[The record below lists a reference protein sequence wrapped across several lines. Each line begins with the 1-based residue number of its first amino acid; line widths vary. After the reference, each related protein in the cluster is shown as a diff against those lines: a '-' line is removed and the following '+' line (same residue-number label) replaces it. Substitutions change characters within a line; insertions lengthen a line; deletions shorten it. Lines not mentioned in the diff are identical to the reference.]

1 MTTTLLIEIGVEEL
15 PTKAVTAL
23 AAAGRDL
30 WAQALSDAALA
41 HGNID
46 TFATPRRL
54 AWRIHDLA
62 EKQPDQKIERKGPS
76 LAAAKDKDGN
86 WTKAALG
93 FAASCGVEASD
104 LGVEETPKGAWLTY
118 HGEQAGQTLE
128 TLLPEL
134 FRHVCDN
141 LPIAKRM
148 RWGDNEQSFVRPVLT
163 LVALADERILPLDYF
178 GVRAGRDTLGH
189 RVHHPDPVSIQSAAS
204 YEADLRAAHIIASHS
219 ERMERIR
226 EQVEKEAAAL
236 GGSAILPEALLIEN
250 ASLTEWPVAISGSF
264 DERYLAVPQE
274 VLITTM
280 QDNQKTFAVVDASGK
295 IQPHFI
301 AIANLESA
309 DSATVRKGNEK
320 VIRPRFA
327 DAEFFWQQDLK
338 HRLAD
343 YLPRLEAVTYQDKLG
358 SLADKT
364 RRLEALARELA
375 AVTGADAEHAA
386 TAARLSKSDLLSEMV
401 MEFPELQGIMGRYYA
416 AAEGLPADIA
426 AAIDEQYYPRGAG
439 GELPQSPTGLTLALA
454 EKLDT
459 LVGGF
464 AIGAKPTGSKDP
476 YGLRR
481 AAIGLIRLIDGEKL
495 KLPLKEWLIKTI
507 QKYGDRL
514 KVDKP
519 LKEKADRDPRIRELL
534 ADTLQREDDNL
545 ATTAQEYVLSVND
558 DLIRGYILE
567 RLDSYYREQGIRSE
581 TVQAVL
587 ALNSDDLVDNNR
599 RIRALDT
606 FTASDNVKNLLASA
620 KRIRNILKKNGERD
634 GAVQTAHLQEPAEQ
648 ALWQAW
654 QDKQPA
660 FEQAL
665 AAGDYRAALE
675 PLATLGAPLDAFFT
689 DVMVLSDDPALQQ
702 NRLTLLT
709 TLQRGFD
716 KIADLSLLSE

>member
-23 AAAGRDL
+23 AAAGHDL

-41 HGNID
+41 YGDID

-54 AWRIHDLA
+54 AWRIHELA

-189 RVHHPDPVSIQSAAS
+189 RVHHPEPVSIQSAAS
-204 YEADLRAAHIIASHS
+204 YEADLRAAHVIASHS
-219 ERMERIR
+219 ERMARIR

-236 GGSAILPEALLIEN
+236 GGRAILPEALLIEN

-280 QDNQKTFAVVDASGK
+280 QDNQKTCAVVGACGK

-309 DSATVRKGNEK
+309 DPATVRKGNEK

-364 RRLEALARELA
+364 RRLETLARELA

-476 YGLRR
+476 YALRR
-481 AAIGLIRLIDGEKL
+481 MAISLIRLINENNL
-495 KLPLKEWLIKTI
+495 NLPL
-507 QKYGDRL
+507 DRAL
-514 KVDKP
+514 AASAATYPAALAADKHT
-519 LKEKADRDPRIRELL
+519 AAVRDYIR
-534 ADTLQREDDNL
+534 
-545 ATTAQEYVLSVND
+545 
-558 DLIRGYILE
+558 E

-587 ALNSDDLVDNNR
+587 ALGGDDLVDNDR

-606 FTASDNVKNLLASA
+606 FASSDSVKNLLASA

-634 GAVQTAHLQEPAEQ
+634 GAVQTALLQEPAEQ

-675 PLATLGAPLDAFFT
+675 PLATLGTPLDAFFT
-689 DVMVLSDDPALQQ
+689 DVMVMSDDPALQQ

>member
-23 AAAGRDL
+23 AIAGRDL

-104 LGVEETPKGAWLTY
+104 LGIEGTPKGAWLTY

-178 GVRAGRDTLGH
+178 GIRAGRDTLGH
-189 RVHHPDPVSIQSAAS
+189 RVHHPEPVSIQSAAS
-204 YEADLRAAHIIASHS
+204 YEADLRAAHVIASHS
-219 ERMERIR
+219 ERMARIR

-236 GGSAILPEALLIEN
+236 GGSAILPDALLIEN

-280 QDNQKTFAVVDASGK
+280 QDNQKTCAVVGACGK

-301 AIANLESA
+301 AIANLESQ
-309 DSATVRKGNEK
+309 DPATVRKGNEK

-364 RRLEALARELA
+364 RRLETLARELA

-476 YGLRR
+476 YALRR
-481 AAIGLIRLIDGEKL
+481 MAISLIRLINENGL
-495 KLPLKEWLIKTI
+495 NLPLDCALAASAAT
-507 QKYGDRL
+507 YPAAL
-514 KVDKP
+514 AADKHT
-519 LKEKADRDPRIRELL
+519 AAVRDYIR
-534 ADTLQREDDNL
+534 
-545 ATTAQEYVLSVND
+545 
-558 DLIRGYILE
+558 E

-587 ALNSDDLVDNNR
+587 ALNSDDLVDNDR

-606 FTASDNVKNLLASA
+606 FAAGDNVKNLLASA

-634 GAVQTAHLQEPAEQ
+634 GAVQTALLQEPAEQ

-665 AAGDYRAALE
+665 AASDYRAALE

-689 DVMVLSDDPALQQ
+689 DVMVMSDDPALQQ

>member
-41 HGNID
+41 YGDID

-54 AWRIHDLA
+54 AWRIHELA

-104 LGVEETPKGAWLTY
+104 LGIEETPKGAWLTY

-189 RVHHPDPVSIQSAAS
+189 RVHHPEPVSIQSAAS
-204 YEADLRAAHIIASHS
+204 YEADLRAAHVIASHA
-219 ERMERIR
+219 ERMARIR

-280 QDNQKTFAVVDASGK
+280 QDNQKTCAVVGACGK

-301 AIANLESA
+301 AIANLESQ
-309 DSATVRKGNEK
+309 DPATVRKGNEK

-364 RRLEALARELA
+364 RRLETLARELA

-476 YGLRR
+476 YALRR
-481 AAIGLIRLIDGEKL
+481 MAISLIRLINENNL
-495 KLPLKEWLIKTI
+495 NLPL
-507 QKYGDRL
+507 DRAL
-514 KVDKP
+514 AASAATYPTALAADKHT
-519 LKEKADRDPRIRELL
+519 AAVRDYIR
-534 ADTLQREDDNL
+534 
-545 ATTAQEYVLSVND
+545 
-558 DLIRGYILE
+558 E

-587 ALNSDDLVDNNR
+587 ALNIDDLVDNDR

-606 FTASDNVKNLLASA
+606 FAAGDNVKNLLASA

-634 GAVQTAHLQEPAEQ
+634 GAVQTALLQEPAEQ

-665 AAGDYRAALE
+665 AASDYRAALE

-689 DVMVLSDDPALQQ
+689 DVMVMSDDPALQQ

>member
-1 MTTTLLIEIGVEEL
+1 MTTLLIEIGVEEL

-41 HGNID
+41 HGSID

-104 LGVEETPKGAWLTY
+104 LGIEETPKGAWLTY

-163 LVALADERILPLDYF
+163 LVALADERILPLNYF
-178 GVRAGRDTLGH
+178 GIRAGRDTLGH
-189 RVHHPDPVSIQSAAS
+189 RVHHPEPVSIQSAAS
-204 YEADLRAAHIIASHS
+204 YEADLRAAHVIASHA

-301 AIANLESA
+301 AIANLESQ
-309 DSATVRKGNEK
+309 DPATVRKGNEK

-476 YGLRR
+476 YALRR
-481 AAIGLIRLIDGEKL
+481 MAISLIRLINENNL
-495 KLPLKEWLIKTI
+495 NLPLTKWITKSLQLFDRKGIDHKPTAI
-507 QKYGDRL
+507 QAAQDENLRRRIEETL
-514 KVDKP
+514 NQEDEKVVIST
-519 LKEKADRDPRIRELL
+519 RDYIR
-534 ADTLQREDDNL
+534 
-545 ATTAQEYVLSVND
+545 
-558 DLIRGYILE
+558 E

-587 ALNSDDLVDNNR
+587 ALNSDDLVDNDR

-606 FTASDNVKNLLASA
+606 FAAGDNVKNLLASA

-634 GAVQTAHLQEPAEQ
+634 GAVQTALLQEPAEQ

-665 AAGDYRAALE
+665 AARDYRAALE

-689 DVMVLSDDPALQQ
+689 DVMVMSDDPALQQ

>member
-23 AAAGRDL
+23 AIAGRDL

-178 GVRAGRDTLGH
+178 GIRAGRDTLGH
-189 RVHHPDPVSIQSAAS
+189 RVHHPEPVSIQSAAS
-204 YEADLRAAHIIASHS
+204 YEADLRAAHVIASHS

-280 QDNQKTFAVVDASGK
+280 QDNQKTCAVVGACGK

-301 AIANLESA
+301 AIANLESQ
-309 DSATVRKGNEK
+309 DPATVRKGNEK

-358 SLADKT
+358 SLADKI
-364 RRLEALARELA
+364 RRLETLARELA

-476 YGLRR
+476 YALRR
-481 AAIGLIRLIDGEKL
+481 MAISLIRLINENNL
-495 KLPLKEWLIKTI
+495 NLPL
-507 QKYGDRL
+507 DRAL
-514 KVDKP
+514 AASAATYPAALAADKHT
-519 LKEKADRDPRIRELL
+519 AAVRDYIR
-534 ADTLQREDDNL
+534 
-545 ATTAQEYVLSVND
+545 
-558 DLIRGYILE
+558 E

-581 TVQAVL
+581 TVLAVL
-587 ALNSDDLVDNNR
+587 ALNSDDLVDNDR

-606 FTASDNVKNLLASA
+606 FAAGDNVKNLLASA

-634 GAVQTAHLQEPAEQ
+634 GAVQTALLQEPAEQ

-665 AAGDYRAALE
+665 TAGDYRAALE

-689 DVMVLSDDPALQQ
+689 DVMVMSDDPALQQ

>member
-23 AAAGRDL
+23 ATAGRDL

-189 RVHHPDPVSIQSAAS
+189 RVHHPEPVSIQSAAS
-204 YEADLRAAHIIASHS
+204 YEADLRAAHVIASHS

-280 QDNQKTFAVVDASGK
+280 QDNQKTCAVVGACGK

-301 AIANLESA
+301 AIANLESQ
-309 DSATVRKGNEK
+309 DPATVRKGNEK

-476 YGLRR
+476 YALRR
-481 AAIGLIRLIDGEKL
+481 MAISLIRLINENNL
-495 KLPLKEWLIKTI
+495 NLPLTKWITKSLQLFDRKGIDHKPTAI
-507 QKYGDRL
+507 QAAQDENLRRRIEETL
-514 KVDKP
+514 NQEDEKVVIST
-519 LKEKADRDPRIRELL
+519 RDYIR
-534 ADTLQREDDNL
+534 
-545 ATTAQEYVLSVND
+545 
-558 DLIRGYILE
+558 E

-587 ALNSDDLVDNNR
+587 ALNSDDLVDNDR

-606 FTASDNVKNLLASA
+606 FAAGDNVKNLLASA

-634 GAVQTAHLQEPAEQ
+634 GAVQTALLQEPAEQ

-660 FEQAL
+660 FKQAL
-665 AAGDYRAALE
+665 AARDYRAALE

-689 DVMVLSDDPALQQ
+689 DVMVMSDDPALQQ

>member
-30 WAQALSDAALA
+30 WAQALSDAVLA

-93 FAASCGVEASD
+93 FAASCGVAVD
-104 LGVEETPKGAWLTY
+104 TLGVEETGKGAWLTY

-134 FRHVCDN
+134 FRYVCDN

-189 RVHHPDPVSIQSAAS
+189 RVHHPEPVSIQSAAS
-204 YEADLRAAHIIASHS
+204 YEADLRAAHVIASHN
-219 ERMERIR
+219 ERMARIR

-280 QDNQKTFAVVDASGK
+280 QDNQKTCAVVGACGK

-301 AIANLESA
+301 AIANLESQ
-309 DSATVRKGNEK
+309 DPATVRKGNEK

-364 RRLEALARELA
+364 RRLETLARELA

-476 YGLRR
+476 YALRR
-481 AAIGLIRLIDGEKL
+481 MAISLIRLINENNL
-495 KLPLKEWLIKTI
+495 NLPL
-507 QKYGDRL
+507 DRAL
-514 KVDKP
+514 AASAATYPATLAADKHT
-519 LKEKADRDPRIRELL
+519 AAVRDYIR
-534 ADTLQREDDNL
+534 
-545 ATTAQEYVLSVND
+545 
-558 DLIRGYILE
+558 E
-567 RLDSYYREQGIRSE
+567 RLDSYYREQSIRSE

-587 ALNSDDLVDNNR
+587 ALNSDDLVDNDR

-606 FTASDNVKNLLASA
+606 FAASDNVKNLLASA

-665 AAGDYRAALE
+665 AASDYRAALE

-689 DVMVLSDDPALQQ
+689 DVMVMSDDPALQQ
-702 NRLTLLT
+702 NRLMLLT

>member
-23 AAAGRDL
+23 ATAGRDL

-62 EKQPDQKIERKGPS
+62 KKQPDQKIERKGPS

-104 LGVEETPKGAWLTY
+104 LGVEETGKGAWLTY

-134 FRHVCDN
+134 FRYVCDN

-178 GVRAGRDTLGH
+178 GIRAGRDTLGH
-189 RVHHPDPVSIQSAAS
+189 RVHHPEPVSIQSAAS

-280 QDNQKTFAVVDASGK
+280 QDNQKTFAVVGADGK
-295 IQPHFI
+295 IRPHFI
-301 AIANLESA
+301 AVANLESA
-309 DSATVRKGNEK
+309 DEAAVRKGHEK

-338 HRLAD
+338 HKLAD
-343 YLPRLEAVTYQDKLG
+343 YLPRLEHVVYQEKLG
-358 SLADKT
+358 SVAAKT
-364 RRLEALARELA
+364 RRLEALGRALA
-375 AVTGADAEHAA
+375 PVCGADADNVA
-386 TAARLSKSDLLSEMV
+386 TAAHISKSDLLTEMV
-401 MEFPELQGIMGRYYA
+401 MEFPELQGLMGRYYA
-416 AAEGLPADIA
+416 AAEGYAADIA
-426 AAIDEQYYPRGAG
+426 AALDEQYQPRGAG
-439 GELPQSPTGLTLALA
+439 GALPQTRTGLALAIA

-476 YGLRR
+476 YALRR
-481 AAIGLIRLIDGEKL
+481 MAISLIRLITENEL
-495 KLPLKEWLIKTI
+495 ALPLAAWL
-507 QKYGDRL
+507 
-514 KVDKP
+514 DKSAAQYDAALGAP
-519 LKEKADRDPRIRELL
+519 IHVAAVRE
-534 ADTLQREDDNL
+534 
-545 ATTAQEYVLSVND
+545 
-558 DLIRGYILE
+558 YILE
-567 RLDSYYREQGIRSE
+567 RLDSHYREQGIRSE
-581 TVQAVL
+581 TCQAVL
-587 ALNSDDLVDNNR
+587 ALGSDDLVDIER
-599 RIRALDT
+599 RIRALDAFAGSPSAT
-606 FTASDNVKNLLASA
+606 SLLASA
-620 KRIRNILKKNGERD
+620 KRIRNILKKNGERNE
-634 GAVQTAHLQEPAEQ
+634 AVAADRLVEPAEQ
-648 ALWQAW
+648 ALWQNW
-654 QDKQPA
+654 QTLAPA
-660 FEQAL
+660 IDAELQKS
-665 AAGDYRAALE
+665 DYRAALE
-675 PLATLGAPLDAFFT
+675 QLATLGAPLDAFFT
-689 DVMVLSDDPALQQ
+689 DVMVMSDDPALQQ
-702 NRLTLLT
+702 NRLALLT

-716 KIADLSLLSE
+716 QIADLSLLSE

>member
-23 AAAGRDL
+23 ATAGRDL
-30 WAQALSDAALA
+30 WTQALSDAALA

-104 LGVEETPKGAWLTY
+104 LGIEGTPKGAWLTY

-189 RVHHPDPVSIQSAAS
+189 RVHHPEPVSIQSAAS
-204 YEADLRAAHIIASHS
+204 YEADLRAAHVIASHS
-219 ERMERIR
+219 ERMARIR

-236 GGSAILPEALLIEN
+236 GGSAILPDALLIEN

-280 QDNQKTFAVVDASGK
+280 QDNQKTCAVVGACGK

-301 AIANLESA
+301 AIANLESQ
-309 DSATVRKGNEK
+309 DPATVRKGNEK

-364 RRLEALARELA
+364 RRLETLARELA

-476 YGLRR
+476 YALRR
-481 AAIGLIRLIDGEKL
+481 MAISLIRLINENGL
-495 KLPLKEWLIKTI
+495 NLPLDCALAASAAT
-507 QKYGDRL
+507 YPAAL
-514 KVDKP
+514 AADKHT
-519 LKEKADRDPRIRELL
+519 AAVRDYIR
-534 ADTLQREDDNL
+534 
-545 ATTAQEYVLSVND
+545 
-558 DLIRGYILE
+558 E

-587 ALNSDDLVDNNR
+587 ALNSDDLVDNDR

-606 FTASDNVKNLLASA
+606 FAAGDNVKNLLASA

-634 GAVQTAHLQEPAEQ
+634 GAVQTALLQEPAEQ

-665 AAGDYRAALE
+665 AASDYRAALE

-689 DVMVLSDDPALQQ
+689 DVMVMSDDPALQQ

>member
-23 AAAGRDL
+23 ATAGRDL

-189 RVHHPDPVSIQSAAS
+189 RVHHPEPVSIQSAAS
-204 YEADLRAAHIIASHS
+204 YEADLRAAHVIASHN
-219 ERMERIR
+219 ERMARIR

-236 GGSAILPEALLIEN
+236 GGRAILPEALLIEN

-280 QDNQKTFAVVDASGK
+280 QDNQKTCAVVGACGK

-301 AIANLESA
+301 AIANLESQ
-309 DSATVRKGNEK
+309 DPATVRKGNEK

-338 HRLAD
+338 HKLAD
-343 YLPRLEAVTYQDKLG
+343 YLPRLEHVVYQEKLG
-358 SLADKT
+358 SVAAKT
-364 RRLEALARELA
+364 RRLEALGRALA
-375 AVTGADAEHAA
+375 PVCGADADNVA
-386 TAARLSKSDLLSEMV
+386 TAAHISKSDLLTEMV
-401 MEFPELQGIMGRYYA
+401 MEFPELQGLMGRYYA
-416 AAEGLPADIA
+416 AAEGYAADIA
-426 AAIDEQYYPRGAG
+426 AALDEQYQPRGAG
-439 GELPQSPTGLTLALA
+439 GALPQTRTGLALAIA

-476 YGLRR
+476 YALRR
-481 AAIGLIRLIDGEKL
+481 MAISLIRLINENNL
-495 KLPLKEWLIKTI
+495 NLPL
-507 QKYGDRL
+507 DRAL
-514 KVDKP
+514 AASAATYPAALAADKHT
-519 LKEKADRDPRIRELL
+519 AAVRDYIR
-534 ADTLQREDDNL
+534 
-545 ATTAQEYVLSVND
+545 
-558 DLIRGYILE
+558 E

-587 ALNSDDLVDNNR
+587 ALNSDDLVDNDR

-606 FTASDNVKNLLASA
+606 FAAGDNVKNLLASA

-634 GAVQTAHLQEPAEQ
+634 GAVQTALLQEPAEQ

-689 DVMVLSDDPALQQ
+689 DVMVMSDDPALQQ

>member
-30 WAQALSDAALA
+30 WVQALSDAALA

-178 GVRAGRDTLGH
+178 GIRAGRDTLGH
-189 RVHHPDPVSIQSAAS
+189 RVHHPEPVSIQSAAS
-204 YEADLRAAHIIASHS
+204 YEADLRAAHVIASHS

-280 QDNQKTFAVVDASGK
+280 QDNQKTCAVVGACGK

-301 AIANLESA
+301 AIANLESQ
-309 DSATVRKGNEK
+309 DPATVRKGNEK

-364 RRLEALARELA
+364 RRLETLARELA

-416 AAEGLPADIA
+416 AAEGLPVDIA

-476 YGLRR
+476 YALRR
-481 AAIGLIRLIDGEKL
+481 MAISLIRLINENNL
-495 KLPLKEWLIKTI
+495 NLPL
-507 QKYGDRL
+507 DRAL
-514 KVDKP
+514 AASAATYPAALAADKHT
-519 LKEKADRDPRIRELL
+519 AAVRDYIR
-534 ADTLQREDDNL
+534 
-545 ATTAQEYVLSVND
+545 
-558 DLIRGYILE
+558 E

-587 ALNSDDLVDNNR
+587 ALNSDDLVDNDR

-606 FTASDNVKNLLASA
+606 FASSDNVKNLLASA

-634 GAVQTAHLQEPAEQ
+634 GAVQTALLQEPAEQ

-660 FEQAL
+660 FGQAL
-665 AAGDYRAALE
+665 AASDYRAALE

-689 DVMVLSDDPALQQ
+689 DVMVMSDDPALQQ

>member
-1 MTTTLLIEIGVEEL
+1 MTTLLIEIGVEEL

-23 AAAGRDL
+23 ATAGRDL

-104 LGVEETPKGAWLTY
+104 LGIEETPKGAWLTY

-163 LVALADERILPLDYF
+163 LVALADEHILPLDYF
-178 GVRAGRDTLGH
+178 GIRAGRDTLGH
-189 RVHHPDPVSIQSAAS
+189 RVHHPEPVSIQSAAS
-204 YEADLRAAHIIASHS
+204 YEADLRAAHVIASHS

-280 QDNQKTFAVVDASGK
+280 QDNQKTCAVVGACGK

-301 AIANLESA
+301 AIANLESQ
-309 DSATVRKGNEK
+309 DPATVRKGNEK

-476 YGLRR
+476 YALRR
-481 AAIGLIRLIDGEKL
+481 MAISLIRLINENNL
-495 KLPLKEWLIKTI
+495 NLPL
-507 QKYGDRL
+507 DRAL
-514 KVDKP
+514 AASAATYPATLAADKHT
-519 LKEKADRDPRIRELL
+519 AAVRDYIR
-534 ADTLQREDDNL
+534 
-545 ATTAQEYVLSVND
+545 
-558 DLIRGYILE
+558 E
-567 RLDSYYREQGIRSE
+567 RLDSYYREQSIRSE

-587 ALNSDDLVDNNR
+587 ALNSDDLVDNDR

-606 FTASDNVKNLLASA
+606 FAAGDNVKNLLASA

-634 GAVQTAHLQEPAEQ
+634 GAVQTALLQEPAEQ

-665 AAGDYRAALE
+665 AASDYRAALE

-689 DVMVLSDDPALQQ
+689 DVMVMSDDPALQQ

>member
-23 AAAGRDL
+23 ATAGRDL

-189 RVHHPDPVSIQSAAS
+189 RVHHPEPVSIQSAAS
-204 YEADLRAAHIIASHS
+204 YEADLRAAHVIASHN
-219 ERMERIR
+219 ERMARIR

-236 GGSAILPEALLIEN
+236 GGRAILPEALLIEN

-280 QDNQKTFAVVDASGK
+280 QDNQKTCAVVGACGK

-301 AIANLESA
+301 AIANLESQ
-309 DSATVRKGNEK
+309 DPATVRKGNEK

-364 RRLEALARELA
+364 RRLETLARELA

-476 YGLRR
+476 YALRR
-481 AAIGLIRLIDGEKL
+481 MAISLIRLINENNL
-495 KLPLKEWLIKTI
+495 NLPL
-507 QKYGDRL
+507 DRAL
-514 KVDKP
+514 AASAATYPAALAADKHT
-519 LKEKADRDPRIRELL
+519 AAVRDYIR
-534 ADTLQREDDNL
+534 
-545 ATTAQEYVLSVND
+545 
-558 DLIRGYILE
+558 E

-587 ALNSDDLVDNNR
+587 ALNSDDLVDNDR

-606 FTASDNVKNLLASA
+606 FAAGDNVKNLLASA

-634 GAVQTAHLQEPAEQ
+634 GAVQTALLQEPAEQ

-689 DVMVLSDDPALQQ
+689 DVMVMSDDPALQQ

>member
-23 AAAGRDL
+23 ATAGRDL

-104 LGVEETPKGAWLTY
+104 LGIEETPKGAWLTY
-118 HGEQAGQTLE
+118 HGEQAGQSLE

-189 RVHHPDPVSIQSAAS
+189 RVHHPEPVRIQSAAS

-280 QDNQKTFAVVDASGK
+280 QDNQKTCAVVGACGK

-301 AIANLESA
+301 AIANLESQ
-309 DSATVRKGNEK
+309 DPATVRKGNEK

-364 RRLEALARELA
+364 RRLETLARELA

-476 YGLRR
+476 YALRR
-481 AAIGLIRLIDGEKL
+481 MAISLIRLINENGL
-495 KLPLKEWLIKTI
+495 NLPL
-507 QKYGDRL
+507 DRAL
-514 KVDKP
+514 AASAATYPAALAADKHT
-519 LKEKADRDPRIRELL
+519 AAVRDYIR
-534 ADTLQREDDNL
+534 
-545 ATTAQEYVLSVND
+545 
-558 DLIRGYILE
+558 E

-587 ALNSDDLVDNNR
+587 ALDSDDLVDNDR

-606 FTASDNVKNLLASA
+606 FAASDNVKNLLASA

-634 GAVQTAHLQEPAEQ
+634 GAVQTALLQEPAEQ
-648 ALWQAW
+648 TLWRAW

-665 AAGDYRAALE
+665 AARDYRAALE

-689 DVMVLSDDPALQQ
+689 DVMVMSDDPALQQ

>member
-30 WAQALSDAALA
+30 WDQALSDAALA

-104 LGVEETPKGAWLTY
+104 LGVEETGKGAWLTY

-163 LVALADERILPLDYF
+163 LVVLADERILPLDYF

-189 RVHHPDPVSIQSAAS
+189 RVHHPEPVSIQSAAS
-204 YEADLRAAHIIASHS
+204 YEADLRAAHVIASHA
-219 ERMERIR
+219 ERMARIR

-236 GGSAILPEALLIEN
+236 GGGAILPEALLIEN

-280 QDNQKTFAVVDASGK
+280 QDNQKTFAVVDASGR

-301 AIANLESA
+301 AIANLESQ
-309 DSATVRKGNEK
+309 DPATVRKGNEK

-358 SLADKT
+358 SLADKA
-364 RRLEALARELA
+364 RRLETLARELA
-375 AVTGADAEHAA
+375 AETGADAEHAA

-476 YGLRR
+476 YALRR
-481 AAIGLIRLIDGEKL
+481 MAISLIRLINENNL
-495 KLPLKEWLIKTI
+495 NLPL
-507 QKYGDRL
+507 DRAL
-514 KVDKP
+514 AASAATYPAALAADKHT
-519 LKEKADRDPRIRELL
+519 AAVRDYIR
-534 ADTLQREDDNL
+534 
-545 ATTAQEYVLSVND
+545 
-558 DLIRGYILE
+558 E
-567 RLDSYYREQGIRSE
+567 RLDSYYREQSIRSE

-587 ALNSDDLVDNNR
+587 ALDSDDLVDNDR

-606 FTASDNVKNLLASA
+606 FASSDNVKNLLASA

-634 GAVQTAHLQEPAEQ
+634 GAVQTALLQEPAEQ

-660 FEQAL
+660 FGQAL

-689 DVMVLSDDPALQQ
+689 DVMVMSDDPALQQ

>member
-23 AAAGRDL
+23 ATAGRDL

-46 TFATPRRL
+46 TFTTPRRL

-93 FAASCGVEASD
+93 FAASCGVEVSD
-104 LGVEETPKGAWLTY
+104 LGVEETGKGAWLTY
-118 HGEQAGQTLE
+118 HGKQAGQTLE

-134 FRHVCDN
+134 FRYVCDN

-189 RVHHPDPVSIQSAAS
+189 RVHHPEPVSIQSAAS
-204 YEADLRAAHIIASHS
+204 YEADLRAAHVIASHS

-280 QDNQKTFAVVDASGK
+280 QDNQKTCAVVGACGK

-309 DSATVRKGNEK
+309 DPATVRKGNEK

-343 YLPRLEAVTYQDKLG
+343 YLLRLEAVTYQDKLG

-364 RRLEALARELA
+364 RRLEALTRELA
-375 AVTGADAEHAA
+375 AVTGADAEHAV

-476 YGLRR
+476 YALRR
-481 AAIGLIRLIDGEKL
+481 MAISLIRLINENGL
-495 KLPLKEWLIKTI
+495 NLPL
-507 QKYGDRL
+507 DRAL
-514 KVDKP
+514 AASAATYPAALAADKHT
-519 LKEKADRDPRIRELL
+519 AAVRDYIR
-534 ADTLQREDDNL
+534 
-545 ATTAQEYVLSVND
+545 
-558 DLIRGYILE
+558 E

-587 ALNSDDLVDNNR
+587 ALNSDDLIDNDR

-606 FTASDNVKNLLASA
+606 FAVSDNVKNLLASA

-634 GAVQTAHLQEPAEQ
+634 GAVQTALLQEPAEQ

-689 DVMVLSDDPALQQ
+689 DVMVMSDDPALQQ

>member
-62 EKQPDQKIERKGPS
+62 KKQPDQKIERKGPS
-76 LAAAKDKDGN
+76 LAAAKNKDGN

-104 LGVEETPKGAWLTY
+104 LGVEETGKGAWLTY

-204 YEADLRAAHIIASHS
+204 YEADLRAAHVIASHS

-280 QDNQKTFAVVDASGK
+280 QDNQKTCAVVGACGK

-301 AIANLESA
+301 AIANLESQ
-309 DSATVRKGNEK
+309 DPATVRKGNEK

-476 YGLRR
+476 YALRR
-481 AAIGLIRLIDGEKL
+481 MAISLIRLINENGL
-495 KLPLKEWLIKTI
+495 NLPL
-507 QKYGDRL
+507 DRAL
-514 KVDKP
+514 AASAATYPATLAADKHT
-519 LKEKADRDPRIRELL
+519 AAVRDYIR
-534 ADTLQREDDNL
+534 
-545 ATTAQEYVLSVND
+545 
-558 DLIRGYILE
+558 E

-587 ALNSDDLVDNNR
+587 ALNSDDLVDNDR

-606 FTASDNVKNLLASA
+606 FAAGDNVKNLLASA

-634 GAVQTAHLQEPAEQ
+634 GAVQTALLQEPAEQ

-675 PLATLGAPLDAFFT
+675 PLATLGAPLDVFFT
-689 DVMVLSDDPALQQ
+689 DVMVMSDDPALQQ

>member
-23 AAAGRDL
+23 ATAGRDL

-104 LGVEETPKGAWLTY
+104 LGIEETPKGAWLTY

-189 RVHHPDPVSIQSAAS
+189 RVHHPEPVSIQSAAS
-204 YEADLRAAHIIASHS
+204 YEADLRAAHVIASHS

-236 GGSAILPEALLIEN
+236 GGRAILPEALLIEN

-280 QDNQKTFAVVDASGK
+280 QDNQKTCAVVGACGK

-301 AIANLESA
+301 AIANLESQ
-309 DSATVRKGNEK
+309 DPATVRKGNEK

-364 RRLEALARELA
+364 RRLETLARELA

-426 AAIDEQYYPRGAG
+426 AALDKPQVALFGPSWVGRWRPYSDKAEVVWAG
-439 GELPQSPTGLTLALA
+439 DFAELPHPDSINTNDAT
-454 EKLDT
+454 
-459 LVGGF
+459 
-464 AIGAKPTGSKDP
+464 
-476 YGLRR
+476 
-481 AAIGLIRLIDGEKL
+481 RL
-495 KLPLKEWLIKTI
+495 
-507 QKYGDRL
+507 
-514 KVDKP
+514 
-519 LKEKADRDPRIRELL
+519 
-534 ADTLQREDDNL
+534 
-545 ATTAQEYVLSVND
+545 
-558 DLIRGYILE
+558 
-567 RLDSYYREQGIRSE
+567 
-581 TVQAVL
+581 
-587 ALNSDDLVDNNR
+587 
-599 RIRALDT
+599 
-606 FTASDNVKNLLASA
+606 
-620 KRIRNILKKNGERD
+620 
-634 GAVQTAHLQEPAEQ
+634 
-648 ALWQAW
+648 
-654 QDKQPA
+654 
-660 FEQAL
+660 
-665 AAGDYRAALE
+665 
-675 PLATLGAPLDAFFT
+675 LGAIPLDVVWEKVRAK
-689 DVMVLSDDPALQQ
+689 LGL
-702 NRLTLLT
+702 
-709 TLQRGFD
+709 
-716 KIADLSLLSE
+716 

>member
-104 LGVEETPKGAWLTY
+104 LGIEETPKGAWLTY

-134 FRHVCDN
+134 FRYVCDN

-189 RVHHPDPVSIQSAAS
+189 RVHHPEPVSIQSAAS
-204 YEADLRAAHIIASHS
+204 YEADLRAAHVIASHA
-219 ERMERIR
+219 ERMARIR
-226 EQVEKEAAAL
+226 EQVEKEASAL
-236 GGSAILPEALLIEN
+236 GGRAILPEALLIEN

-280 QDNQKTFAVVDASGK
+280 QDNQKTCAVVGACGK

-301 AIANLESA
+301 AIANLESQ
-309 DSATVRKGNEK
+309 DPATVRKGNEK

-426 AAIDEQYYPRGAG
+426 AALDEQYYPRGAG

-476 YGLRR
+476 YALRR
-481 AAIGLIRLIDGEKL
+481 MAISLIRLINENGL
-495 KLPLKEWLIKTI
+495 NLPL
-507 QKYGDRL
+507 DRAL
-514 KVDKP
+514 AASAATYPAALAADKHT
-519 LKEKADRDPRIRELL
+519 AAVRD
-534 ADTLQREDDNL
+534 
-545 ATTAQEYVLSVND
+545 
-558 DLIRGYILE
+558 YICE
-567 RLDSYYREQGIRSE
+567 RLDSYYRERGIRSE

-587 ALNSDDLVDNNR
+587 ALNSDDLVDNDH

-606 FTASDNVKNLLASA
+606 FAAGDNVKNLLASA

-675 PLATLGAPLDAFFT
+675 PLATLGTPLDAFFT
-689 DVMVLSDDPALQQ
+689 DVMVMSDDPALQQ

>member
-30 WAQALSDAALA
+30 WAQALSDAVLA

-189 RVHHPDPVSIQSAAS
+189 RVHHPEPVSIQSAAS
-204 YEADLRAAHIIASHS
+204 YEADLRAAHVIASHA
-219 ERMERIR
+219 ERMARIR

-236 GGSAILPEALLIEN
+236 GGRAILPEALLIEN

-280 QDNQKTFAVVDASGK
+280 QDNQKTCAVVGACGK

-301 AIANLESA
+301 AIANLESQ
-309 DSATVRKGNEK
+309 DPATVRKGNEK

-375 AVTGADAEHAA
+375 AVTGADTEHAA

-476 YGLRR
+476 YALRR
-481 AAIGLIRLIDGEKL
+481 MAISLIRLINENNL
-495 KLPLKEWLIKTI
+495 NLPL
-507 QKYGDRL
+507 DRAL
-514 KVDKP
+514 AASAATYPATLAADKHT
-519 LKEKADRDPRIRELL
+519 AAVRDYIR
-534 ADTLQREDDNL
+534 
-545 ATTAQEYVLSVND
+545 
-558 DLIRGYILE
+558 E

-587 ALNSDDLVDNNR
+587 ALGGDDLVDNDR

-606 FTASDNVKNLLASA
+606 FASSDSVKNLLASA

-634 GAVQTAHLQEPAEQ
+634 GAVQTALLQEPAEQ

-665 AAGDYRAALE
+665 AASDYRAALE

-689 DVMVLSDDPALQQ
+689 DVMVMSDDPALQQ

>member
-23 AAAGRDL
+23 ATAGRDL

-134 FRHVCDN
+134 FRYVCDN

-189 RVHHPDPVSIQSAAS
+189 RVHHPEPVSIQSAAS
-204 YEADLRAAHIIASHS
+204 YEADLRAAHVIASHA
-219 ERMERIR
+219 ERMARIR

-236 GGSAILPEALLIEN
+236 GGRAILPEALLIEN

-280 QDNQKTFAVVDASGK
+280 QDNQKTCAVVGACGK

-301 AIANLESA
+301 AIANLESQNP
-309 DSATVRKGNEK
+309 ATVRKGNEK

-476 YGLRR
+476 YALRR
-481 AAIGLIRLIDGEKL
+481 MAISLIRLINENNL
-495 KLPLKEWLIKTI
+495 NLPL
-507 QKYGDRL
+507 DRAL
-514 KVDKP
+514 AASAATYPTALAADKHT
-519 LKEKADRDPRIRELL
+519 AAVRDYIR
-534 ADTLQREDDNL
+534 
-545 ATTAQEYVLSVND
+545 
-558 DLIRGYILE
+558 E

-587 ALNSDDLVDNNR
+587 ALNSDDLVDNDR

-606 FTASDNVKNLLASA
+606 FAAGDNVKNLLASA

-634 GAVQTAHLQEPAEQ
+634 GAVQTALLQEPAEQ

-665 AAGDYRAALE
+665 AASDYRAALE

-689 DVMVLSDDPALQQ
+689 DVMVMSDDPALQQ

-716 KIADLSLLSE
+716 KIAELSLLSE

>member
-23 AAAGRDL
+23 AAAGHDL

-41 HGNID
+41 YGDID

-54 AWRIHDLA
+54 AWRIHELA

-189 RVHHPDPVSIQSAAS
+189 RVHHPEPVSIQSAAS
-204 YEADLRAAHIIASHS
+204 YEADLRAAHVIASHS
-219 ERMERIR
+219 ERMARIR

-236 GGSAILPEALLIEN
+236 GGRAILPEALLIEN

-280 QDNQKTFAVVDASGK
+280 QDNQKTCAVVGACGK

-309 DSATVRKGNEK
+309 DPATVRKGNEK

-364 RRLEALARELA
+364 RRLETLARELA

-476 YGLRR
+476 YALRR
-481 AAIGLIRLIDGEKL
+481 MAISLIRLINENNL
-495 KLPLKEWLIKTI
+495 NLPL
-507 QKYGDRL
+507 DRAL
-514 KVDKP
+514 AASAATYPAALAADKHT
-519 LKEKADRDPRIRELL
+519 AAVRDYIR
-534 ADTLQREDDNL
+534 
-545 ATTAQEYVLSVND
+545 
-558 DLIRGYILE
+558 E

-587 ALNSDDLVDNNR
+587 ALGGDDLVDNDR

-606 FTASDNVKNLLASA
+606 FAAGDNVKNLLASA

-634 GAVQTAHLQEPAEQ
+634 GAVQTALLQEPAEQ

-675 PLATLGAPLDAFFT
+675 PLATLGTPLDAFFT
-689 DVMVLSDDPALQQ
+689 DVMVMSDDPALQQ

>member
-1 MTTTLLIEIGVEEL
+1 MSATTTLLIEIGVEEL
-15 PTKAVTAL
+15 PTKAVTTL
-23 AAAGRDL
+23 ADAGRDL
-30 WAQALSDAALA
+30 WAQALANAGLTHGDIEAL
-41 HGNID
+41 
-46 TFATPRRL
+46 ATPRRL
-54 AWRIHDLA
+54 AWRIRDLA
-62 EKQPDQKIERKGPS
+62 TRQSDQKIERKGPA

-86 WTKAALG
+86 WSKAALG
-93 FAASCGVEASD
+93 FAASCGVDVAA
-104 LGVEETPKGAWLTY
+104 LAVEDTPKGKWLMY
-118 HGEQAGQTLE
+118 YGEQPGQPLE
-128 TLLPEL
+128 ALLPEL

-148 RWGDNEQSFVRPVLT
+148 RWGDHEQSFVRPVLS
-163 LVALADERILPLDYF
+163 LVALADDRVLPLEYF
-178 GVRAGRDTLGH
+178 GVQAGRETLGH
-189 RVHHPDPVSIQSAAS
+189 RVHHPQAVAIASATS
-204 YEADLRAAHIIASHS
+204 YEADLRGAHIIASHAA
-219 ERMERIR
+219 RMESIR
-226 EQVEKEAAAL
+226 AQVEAKAAAL
-236 GGSAILPEALLIEN
+236 GGVAVIPPALLAEV
-250 ASLTEWPVAISGSF
+250 ASLTEWPVAIAGSF

-280 QDNQKTFAVVDASGK
+280 QDNQKTFAVVGADGK
-295 IQPHFI
+295 IRPHFI
-301 AIANLESA
+301 AVANLESA
-309 DSATVRKGNEK
+309 DEAAVRKGNEK

-375 AVTGADAEHAA
+375 AVTGADTEHAA

-416 AAEGLPADIA
+416 AAEGLPVDIA

-476 YGLRR
+476 YALRR
-481 AAIGLIRLIDGEKL
+481 MAISLIRLINENNL
-495 KLPLKEWLIKTI
+495 NLPL
-507 QKYGDRL
+507 DRAL
-514 KVDKP
+514 AASAATYPAALAADKHT
-519 LKEKADRDPRIRELL
+519 AAVRDYIR
-534 ADTLQREDDNL
+534 
-545 ATTAQEYVLSVND
+545 
-558 DLIRGYILE
+558 E

-587 ALNSDDLVDNNR
+587 ALNSDDLVDNDR

-606 FTASDNVKNLLASA
+606 FAAGDNVKNLLASA

-634 GAVQTAHLQEPAEQ
+634 GAVQTALLQEPAEQ

-665 AAGDYRAALE
+665 AASDYRAALE

-689 DVMVLSDDPALQQ
+689 DVMVMSDDPALQQ

>member
-23 AAAGRDL
+23 ATAGRDL

-178 GVRAGRDTLGH
+178 GIRAGRDTLGH
-189 RVHHPDPVSIQSAAS
+189 RVHHPEPVSIQSAAS
-204 YEADLRAAHIIASHS
+204 YEADLRTAHVIASHS

-301 AIANLESA
+301 AIANLESQ
-309 DSATVRKGNEK
+309 DPATVRKGNEK

-364 RRLEALARELA
+364 RRLETLARELA

-476 YGLRR
+476 YALRR
-481 AAIGLIRLIDGEKL
+481 MAISLIRLINENGL
-495 KLPLKEWLIKTI
+495 NLPLDCALAASAAT
-507 QKYGDRL
+507 YPAAL
-514 KVDKP
+514 AADKHT
-519 LKEKADRDPRIRELL
+519 AAVRDYIR
-534 ADTLQREDDNL
+534 
-545 ATTAQEYVLSVND
+545 
-558 DLIRGYILE
+558 E

-587 ALNSDDLVDNNR
+587 ALNSDDLVDNDR

-606 FTASDNVKNLLASA
+606 FAAGDNVKNLLASA

-634 GAVQTAHLQEPAEQ
+634 GAVQIALLQEPAEQ

-665 AAGDYRAALE
+665 AASDYRAALE

-689 DVMVLSDDPALQQ
+689 DVMVMSDDPALQQ

>member
-23 AAAGRDL
+23 AIAGRDL

-178 GVRAGRDTLGH
+178 GIRAGRDTLGH
-189 RVHHPDPVSIQSAAS
+189 RVHHPEPVRIQSAAS
-204 YEADLRAAHIIASHS
+204 YEADLRAAHVIASHS

-280 QDNQKTFAVVDASGK
+280 QDNQKTCAVVGACGK

-309 DSATVRKGNEK
+309 DPATVRKGNEK

-358 SLADKT
+358 SLADKI
-364 RRLEALARELA
+364 RRLETLARELA

-476 YGLRR
+476 YALRR
-481 AAIGLIRLIDGEKL
+481 MAISLIRLINENNL
-495 KLPLKEWLIKTI
+495 NLPL
-507 QKYGDRL
+507 DRAL
-514 KVDKP
+514 AASAATYPAALAADKHT
-519 LKEKADRDPRIRELL
+519 AAVRDYIR
-534 ADTLQREDDNL
+534 
-545 ATTAQEYVLSVND
+545 
-558 DLIRGYILE
+558 E

-581 TVQAVL
+581 TVLAVL
-587 ALNSDDLVDNNR
+587 ALNSDDLVDNDR

-606 FTASDNVKNLLASA
+606 FAAGDNVKNLLASA

-665 AAGDYRAALE
+665 VAGDYRAALE

-689 DVMVLSDDPALQQ
+689 DVMVMSDDPALQQ
-702 NRLTLLT
+702 NRLMLLT

-716 KIADLSLLSE
+716 KIADLSLLDSSLVPESMGHGHVMEATLS

>member
-23 AAAGRDL
+23 ATAGRDL

-46 TFATPRRL
+46 TFTTPRRL

-93 FAASCGVEASD
+93 FAASCGVEVSD
-104 LGVEETPKGAWLTY
+104 LGVEETGKGAWLTY
-118 HGEQAGQTLE
+118 HGKQAGQTLE

-134 FRHVCDN
+134 FRYVCDN

-189 RVHHPDPVSIQSAAS
+189 RVRHPEPVSIQSAAS
-204 YEADLRAAHIIASHS
+204 YEADLRAAHVIASHS

-280 QDNQKTFAVVDASGK
+280 QDNQKTCAVVGACGK

-309 DSATVRKGNEK
+309 DPATVRKGNEK

-343 YLPRLEAVTYQDKLG
+343 YLLRLEAVTYQDKLG

-364 RRLEALARELA
+364 RRLEALTRELA
-375 AVTGADAEHAA
+375 AVTGADAEHAV

-476 YGLRR
+476 YALRR
-481 AAIGLIRLIDGEKL
+481 MAISLIRLINENGL
-495 KLPLKEWLIKTI
+495 NLPL
-507 QKYGDRL
+507 DRAL
-514 KVDKP
+514 AASAATYPAALAADKHT
-519 LKEKADRDPRIRELL
+519 AAVRDYIR
-534 ADTLQREDDNL
+534 
-545 ATTAQEYVLSVND
+545 
-558 DLIRGYILE
+558 E

-587 ALNSDDLVDNNR
+587 ALNSDDLIDNDR

-606 FTASDNVKNLLASA
+606 FAVSDNVKNLLASA

-634 GAVQTAHLQEPAEQ
+634 GAVQTALLQEPAEQ

-689 DVMVLSDDPALQQ
+689 DVMVMSDDPALQQ

>member
-23 AAAGRDL
+23 ATAGRDL

-46 TFATPRRL
+46 TLATPRRL

-118 HGEQAGQTLE
+118 HSEQAGQTLE

-189 RVHHPDPVSIQSAAS
+189 RVHHPEPVRIQSAAS
-204 YEADLRAAHIIASHS
+204 YEADLRAAHVIASHS

-280 QDNQKTFAVVDASGK
+280 QDNQKTCAVVGACGK

-301 AIANLESA
+301 AIANLESQ
-309 DSATVRKGNEK
+309 DPATVRKGNEK

-476 YGLRR
+476 YALRR
-481 AAIGLIRLIDGEKL
+481 MAISLIRLINENNL
-495 KLPLKEWLIKTI
+495 NLPL
-507 QKYGDRL
+507 DRAL
-514 KVDKP
+514 AASAATYPAALAADKHT
-519 LKEKADRDPRIRELL
+519 AAVRDYIR
-534 ADTLQREDDNL
+534 
-545 ATTAQEYVLSVND
+545 
-558 DLIRGYILE
+558 E

-587 ALNSDDLVDNNR
+587 ALNSDDLVDNDR

-606 FTASDNVKNLLASA
+606 FAASDNVKNLLASA

-634 GAVQTAHLQEPAEQ
+634 GAVQTALLQEPAEQ

-665 AAGDYRAALE
+665 AARDYRAALE

-689 DVMVLSDDPALQQ
+689 DVMVMSDDPALQQ

>member
-23 AAAGRDL
+23 ATAGRDL

-163 LVALADERILPLDYF
+163 LVALADERVLPLDYF
-178 GVRAGRDTLGH
+178 GIRAGRDTLGH
-189 RVHHPDPVSIQSAAS
+189 RVHHPEPVSIQSAAS
-204 YEADLRAAHIIASHS
+204 YEADLRAAHVIASHS

-280 QDNQKTFAVVDASGK
+280 QDNQKTCAVVGACGK

-301 AIANLESA
+301 AIANLESQ
-309 DSATVRKGNEK
+309 DPATVRKGNEK

-364 RRLEALARELA
+364 RRLETLARELA
-375 AVTGADAEHAA
+375 AVTGADAEHAV

-476 YGLRR
+476 YALRR
-481 AAIGLIRLIDGEKL
+481 MAISLIRLINENNL
-495 KLPLKEWLIKTI
+495 NLPL
-507 QKYGDRL
+507 DRAL
-514 KVDKP
+514 AASAATYPAALAADKHT
-519 LKEKADRDPRIRELL
+519 AAVRDYIR
-534 ADTLQREDDNL
+534 
-545 ATTAQEYVLSVND
+545 
-558 DLIRGYILE
+558 E

-587 ALNSDDLVDNNR
+587 ALNSDDLVDNDR

-606 FTASDNVKNLLASA
+606 FASSDNVKNLLASA

-634 GAVQTAHLQEPAEQ
+634 GAVQTALLQEPAEQ

-665 AAGDYRAALE
+665 AASDYRAALE

-689 DVMVLSDDPALQQ
+689 DVMVMSDDPALQQ

>member
-1 MTTTLLIEIGVEEL
+1 MSATTTLLIEIGVEEL

-23 AAAGRDL
+23 ADAGRDL
-30 WAQALSDAALA
+30 WAQALDNAGLA
-41 HGNID
+41 HGDIEAL
-46 TFATPRRL
+46 ATPRRL
-54 AWRIHDLA
+54 AWRIRDLA
-62 EKQPDQKIERKGPS
+62 TQQPEQKIERKGPA
-76 LAAAKDKDGN
+76 LAAAKDQDGN
-86 WTKAALG
+86 WSKAALG
-93 FAASCGVEASD
+93 FAASCGVDVAALAIED
-104 LGVEETPKGAWLTY
+104 TPKGQWLMY
-118 HGEQAGQTLE
+118 HGEQPGQSLE
-128 TLLPEL
+128 ALLPDL

-148 RWGDNEQSFVRPVLT
+148 RWGDHEQSFVRPVLT
-163 LVALADERILPLDYF
+163 LVALADERVLPLEYF
-178 GVRAGRDTLGH
+178 GVKAGRDTLGH
-189 RVHHPDPVSIQSAAS
+189 RVHHPQAVAIASATS
-204 YEADLRAAHIIASHS
+204 YEADLRAAHVIASHAA
-219 ERMERIR
+219 RMVRIR

-280 QDNQKTFAVVDASGK
+280 QDNQKTCAVVGACGK

-301 AIANLESA
+301 AIANLESQ
-309 DSATVRKGNEK
+309 DPATVRKGNEK

-476 YGLRR
+476 YALRR
-481 AAIGLIRLIDGEKL
+481 MAISLIRLINENGL
-495 KLPLKEWLIKTI
+495 NLPLKQALGFSIKIYKEEW
-507 QKYGDRL
+507 
-514 KVDKP
+514 
-519 LKEKADRDPRIRELL
+519 EKKELL
-534 ADTLQREDDNL
+534 EKLSIEEL
-545 ATTAQEYVLSVND
+545 VLFETANKSAYD
-558 DLIRGYILE
+558 YIRE

-587 ALNSDDLVDNNR
+587 ALNSDDLVDNDR

-606 FTASDNVKNLLASA
+606 FAAGDNVKNLLASA
-620 KRIRNILKKNGERD
+620 KRIRNILKKNGERNE
-634 GAVQTAHLQEPAEQ
+634 AVAADRLVEPAEQ
-648 ALWQAW
+648 VLWQNW
-654 QDKQPA
+654 QTLAPA
-660 FEQAL
+660 IDAAL
-665 AAGDYRAALE
+665 QKSDYHAALE
-675 PLATLGAPLDAFFT
+675 QLATLGAPLDAFFT
-689 DVMVLSDDPALQQ
+689 DVMVMSDDPALQH
-702 NRLTLLT
+702 NRLALLT

-716 KIADLSLLSE
+716 QIADLSLLSE

>member
-23 AAAGRDL
+23 ATAGRDL

-134 FRHVCDN
+134 FRYVCDN

-178 GVRAGRDTLGH
+178 GIRAGRDTLGH
-189 RVHHPDPVSIQSAAS
+189 RVHHPEPVSIQSAAS
-204 YEADLRAAHIIASHS
+204 YEADLRAAHVIASHA

-280 QDNQKTFAVVDASGK
+280 QDNQKTCAVVGACGK

-476 YGLRR
+476 YALRR
-481 AAIGLIRLIDGEKL
+481 MAISLIRLINENGL
-495 KLPLKEWLIKTI
+495 NLPL
-507 QKYGDRL
+507 DRAL
-514 KVDKP
+514 AASAATYPATLAADKHT
-519 LKEKADRDPRIRELL
+519 AAVRDYIR
-534 ADTLQREDDNL
+534 
-545 ATTAQEYVLSVND
+545 
-558 DLIRGYILE
+558 E

-587 ALNSDDLVDNNR
+587 ALNSDDLVDNDR

-606 FTASDNVKNLLASA
+606 FAAGDNVKNLLASA

-634 GAVQTAHLQEPAEQ
+634 GAVQTALLQEPAEQ

-675 PLATLGAPLDAFFT
+675 PLATLGAPLDVFFT
-689 DVMVLSDDPALQQ
+689 DVMVMSDDPALQQ

>member
-23 AAAGRDL
+23 ATAGRDL

-104 LGVEETPKGAWLTY
+104 LGIEETPKGAWLTY
-118 HGEQAGQTLE
+118 HGEQAGQSLE

-204 YEADLRAAHIIASHS
+204 YEADLRAAHVIASHA
-219 ERMERIR
+219 ERMARIR

-236 GGSAILPEALLIEN
+236 GGRAILPEALLIEN

-280 QDNQKTFAVVDASGK
+280 QDNQKTCAVVGACGK

-301 AIANLESA
+301 AIANLESQ
-309 DSATVRKGNEK
+309 DPATVRKGNEK

-476 YGLRR
+476 YALRR
-481 AAIGLIRLIDGEKL
+481 MAISLIRLINENGL
-495 KLPLKEWLIKTI
+495 NLPL
-507 QKYGDRL
+507 DRAL
-514 KVDKP
+514 AASAATYPAALAADKHT
-519 LKEKADRDPRIRELL
+519 AAVRDYIR
-534 ADTLQREDDNL
+534 
-545 ATTAQEYVLSVND
+545 
-558 DLIRGYILE
+558 E

-587 ALNSDDLVDNNR
+587 ALNSDDLVDNDR

-606 FTASDNVKNLLASA
+606 FASSDNVKNLLASA

-634 GAVQTAHLQEPAEQ
+634 GAVQTALLQEPAEQ

-689 DVMVLSDDPALQQ
+689 DVMVMSDDPALQQ

>member
-23 AAAGRDL
+23 ATAGRDL
-30 WAQALSDAALA
+30 WDQALSDAALA

-104 LGVEETPKGAWLTY
+104 LGIEETPKGAWLTY

-178 GVRAGRDTLGH
+178 GIRAGRDTLGH
-189 RVHHPDPVSIQSAAS
+189 RVHHPEPVRIESAAS
-204 YEADLRAAHIIASHS
+204 YEADLRAAHVIASHS
-219 ERMERIR
+219 ERMARIR

-280 QDNQKTFAVVDASGK
+280 QDNQKTCAVVGACGK

-309 DSATVRKGNEK
+309 DPATVRKGNEK

-338 HRLAD
+338 HKLAD
-343 YLPRLEAVTYQDKLG
+343 YLPRLEHVVYQEKLG
-358 SLADKT
+358 SVAAKT
-364 RRLEALARELA
+364 RRLEALGRALA
-375 AVTGADAEHAA
+375 PVCGADADNVA
-386 TAARLSKSDLLSEMV
+386 TAAHISKSDLLTEMV
-401 MEFPELQGIMGRYYA
+401 MEFPELQGLMGRYYA
-416 AAEGLPADIA
+416 AAEGYAADIA
-426 AAIDEQYYPRGAG
+426 AALDEQYQPRGAG
-439 GELPQSPTGLTLALA
+439 GALPQTRTGLALAIA

-476 YGLRR
+476 YALRR
-481 AAIGLIRLIDGEKL
+481 MAISLIRLINENNL
-495 KLPLKEWLIKTI
+495 NLPL
-507 QKYGDRL
+507 DRAL
-514 KVDKP
+514 AASAATYPATLAADKHT
-519 LKEKADRDPRIRELL
+519 AAVRDYIR
-534 ADTLQREDDNL
+534 
-545 ATTAQEYVLSVND
+545 
-558 DLIRGYILE
+558 E

-587 ALNSDDLVDNNR
+587 ALNSDDLVDNDR

-606 FTASDNVKNLLASA
+606 FAASDNVKNLLASA

-634 GAVQTAHLQEPAEQ
+634 GAVQTALLQEPAEQ

-689 DVMVLSDDPALQQ
+689 DVMVMSDDPALQQ